1 MSIVGSE
8 QWSKNEEEVA
18 FPAGEIMSESSTAAG
33 NVGYG
38 ENSMME
44 GVEKY
49 DGKGVREDEEDEE
62 EEQGRDQEDQEQEEE
77 EESYYVTFGNW
88 ARLMKTESGSS
99 RSEVETWISS
109 FCSIRGHEY
118 FAEVT
123 EEFIEDDFNLTGL
136 SSLVPFYKEA
146 LDMIL
151 DYDPDPD
158 EPSRLPNMPVIENSA
173 EQLYGLIHARFL
185 LTRAGLT
192 IMAEKYDLQH
202 FGTCPR
208 YLCHQT
214 PVLPIGSSDLPGNDT
229 VKLYCPS
236 CADIYSPIGKEQ
248 NEVDGAYF
256 GTSFA
261 GLFLKTYTDIP
272 GPFGVPSVKILAASV
287 PQKTNDI
294 ATHSSKTSG
303 AASMTGAGGQPKSG
317 GETENTNGDGND
329 TTTTASTAVTTTT
342 ESETDKWD
350 IYDMHLFGFK
360 ISERAKSGPRMRWLR
375 ERPRDVSELGI

>member
-1 MSIVGSE
+1 MSNASSE
-8 QWSKNEEEVA
+8 LWSKNEEEVE
-18 FPAGEIMSESSTAAG
+18 FPPGEGMSESSTAAG
-33 NVGYG
+33 NAPYG

-49 DGKGVREDEEDEE
+49 GGKGDERDEE
-62 EEQGRDQEDQEQEEE
+62 EEEEEEQEHEQEEQEQEFEE
-77 EESYYVTFGNW
+77 EESYY
-88 ARLMKTESGSS
+88 ESGSS
-99 RSEVETWISS
+99 RSEIETWISS
-109 FCSIRGHEY
+109 FCSMRGHEY

-123 EEFIEDDFNLTGL
+123 EDFIEDDFNLTGL

-158 EPSRLPNMPVIENSA
+158 ESSRLPNMPVIENSA

-185 LTRAGLT
+185 LTRSGLT

-214 PVLPIGSSDLPGNDT
+214 PVLPIGTSDLPGNDT

-272 GPFGVPSVKILAASV
+272 GPFGVASVKILAASA
-287 PQKTNDI
+287 PEKPNDDTTN
-294 ATHSSKTSG
+294 ASKTSG
-303 AASMTGAGGQPKSG
+303 ATTTTGAGGQPKSG

-329 TTTTASTAVTTTT
+329 TTTTTSTAVTTTT
-342 ESETDKWD
+342 ESDIDKWD

-360 ISERAKSGPRMRWLR
+360 VSERSKSGPRMRWLR

>member
-1 MSIVGSE
+1 MSNASSE
-8 QWSKNEEEVA
+8 RTDKIEDEAVLATGEV
-18 FPAGEIMSESSTAAG
+18 MSESSTAAG
-33 NVGYG
+33 NMGYG

-49 DGKGVREDEEDEE
+49 NERRDERDGEEE
-62 EEQGRDQEDQEQEEE
+62 EEQEEFQEEQEQEEE
-77 EESYYVTFGNW
+77 EESYY
-88 ARLMKTESGSS
+88 ESGSS

-109 FCSIRGHEY
+109 FCSMRGHEY
-118 FAEVT
+118 FAEVS
-123 EEFIEDDFNLTGL
+123 EDFIEDGFNLTGL
-136 SSLVPFYKEA
+136 DSLVPFYKEA

-261 GLFLKTYTDIP
+261 GLFLKTYADIP
-272 GPFGVPSVKILAASV
+272 GPFGVPSIKILTATA
-287 PQKTNDI
+287 PAKTNDPV
-294 ATHSSKTSG
+294 TNSSKTSG
-303 AASMTGAGGQPKSG
+303 AAGTTGAGGQPRSG

-329 TTTTASTAVTTTT
+329 TTTTASTGVTTTT
-342 ESETDKWD
+342 ESEIDKWD
-350 IYDMHLFGFK
+350 IYDMQLFGFK
-360 ISERAKSGPRMRWLR
+360 VSERAKSGPRMRWLR
-375 ERPRDVSELGI
+375 ERPKDISNLGI